1 MKGEIFVIND
11 HVQISQGAE
20 TWFINVVD
28 NSVICDAMEVVWYIH
43 IFNSLSRSQLLHRI
57 VNVEAIK
64 SQQTCLQELN

>member
-20 TWFINVVD
+20 TWSINVVD